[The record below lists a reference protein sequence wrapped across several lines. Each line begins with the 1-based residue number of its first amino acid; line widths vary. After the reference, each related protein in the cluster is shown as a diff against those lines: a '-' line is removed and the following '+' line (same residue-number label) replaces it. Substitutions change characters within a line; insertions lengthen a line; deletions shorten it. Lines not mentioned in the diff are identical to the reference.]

1 MRMRRKLLD
10 IFCPIPP
17 SLVAFE
23 LRVKRKI
30 HRSVEV
36 YSHLIET
43 RGFCYEF
50 QEISFIIII
59 GGKKKRKRKRNKK
72 KKGKDGRLKKIEIS
86 KLSGIDFFVAFL
98 NNFPPFY
105 GRHPRF
111 VEQIFKGSENRERRI
126 TNKSDRRCRQRAD

>member
-1 MRMRRKLLD
+1 MD
-10 IFCPIPP
+10 F
-17 SLVAFE
+17 VT
-23 LRVKRKI
+23 RVSRNF
-30 HRSVEV
+30 V
-36 YSHLIET
+36 YHYY
-43 RGFCYEF
+43 R
-50 QEISFIIII
+50 
-59 GGKKKRKRKRNKK
+59 GGKKKEREKEKETKKK

>member
-1 MRMRRKLLD
+1 MDLSRVKKLL
-10 IFCPIPP
+10 
-17 SLVAFE
+17 L
-23 LRVKRKI
+23 LLLGR
-30 HRSVEV
+30 
-36 YSHLIET
+36 
-43 RGFCYEF
+43 RGGE
-50 QEISFIIII
+50 
-59 GGKKKRKRKRNKK
+59 RKRERKK
-72 KKGKDGRLKKIEIS
+72 KKERRLKKKMEIS